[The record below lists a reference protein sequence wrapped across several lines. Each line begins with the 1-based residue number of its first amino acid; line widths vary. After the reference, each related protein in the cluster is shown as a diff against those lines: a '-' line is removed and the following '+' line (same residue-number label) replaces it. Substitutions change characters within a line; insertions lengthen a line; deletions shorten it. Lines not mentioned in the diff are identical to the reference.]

1 MQSRTIILLVSRDL
15 SHPDSFPA
23 IPTFLAPV
31 QVCGDET
38 SEDKEEGRKE
48 AGKPGGGR
56 AESGEGLELNKAL
69 LSPPPHMRSIVLA
82 ILRLL

>member
-1 MQSRTIILLVSRDL
+1 MQESVFGMFSISKDSKRYIIPIHHKPMQSRTIILLVSRDL

-38 SEDKEEGRKE
+38 SEDKE

-56 AESGEGLELNKAL
+56 AERVLN
-69 LSPPPHMRSIVLA
+69 
-82 ILRLL
+82 

>member
-23 IPTFLAPV
+23 IPTFLALV
-31 QVCGDET
+31 QVCGGDET
-38 SEDKEEGRKE
+38 SEDKE

-56 AESGEGLELNKAL
+56 AERVLN
-69 LSPPPHMRSIVLA
+69 
-82 ILRLL
+82 